1 MKMKT
6 IKSVDNNAAKL
17 LRSRPKSVEIDQ
29 EAVEEIL
36 SEMHEE
42 MKQIKELTQSQ
53 MERKGIMQGDE
64 QQTDSDHSEK
74 MTAEIKKF
82 FDNVSAALSNL
93 TYSPKDTRKIVVGK
107 LDQLKVKEI
116 DFLFL
121 ILSNHIL

>member
-1 MKMKT
+1 MKT

-53 MERKGIMQGDE
+53 MGKGIMQGDE
-64 QQTDSDHSEK
+64 QQTDSDYSEK
-74 MTAEIKKF
+74 MIVEIKEF
-82 FDNVSAALSNL
+82 FDNISAVLSNL
-93 TYSPKDTRKIVVGK
+93 AYNPKDTCKIVVGK
-107 LDQLKVKEI
+107 LDQLEVREI

-121 ILSNHIL
+121 IISSHIL